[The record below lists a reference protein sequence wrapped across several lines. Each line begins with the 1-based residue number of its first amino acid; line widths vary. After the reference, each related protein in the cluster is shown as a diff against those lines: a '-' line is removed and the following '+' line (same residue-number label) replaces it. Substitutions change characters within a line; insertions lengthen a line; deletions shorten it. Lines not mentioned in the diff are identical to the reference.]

1 MDLVIIPMNLSK
13 FWTRWHMMVYFI
25 VLCIVGNLK
34 QVWVKREKYYAHR
47 CNRWQ
52 RVGLLFCFIVSQI
65 NHYKTKSSWAS
76 LILCV
81 FCECVQF
88 LSMTFF
94 IPDFVDLFPFCKLT
108 TFFIRKKNGPLFI
121 LFFCSLNFLKLKV
134 YYGQLNFE
142 VIDEEYAYTVR
153 KYSF

>member
-76 LILCV
+76 LMLCV

-108 TFFIRKKNGPLFI
+108 TFYSFLLQFELFEIESILRAVKLWSYRWRVCIYCKEVFI
-121 LFFCSLNFLKLKV
+121 LISHF
-134 YYGQLNFE
+134 
-142 VIDEEYAYTVR
+142 
-153 KYSF
+153 